1 MAPVKVVVTVPT
13 YNEAENIGDL
23 LDALLSLPVDG
34 LHVLVVDDD
43 SPDGT
48 WRIVEERAGRDDRIH
63 LLHRRE
69 NRGRGLAGKAGF
81 LEALRMGAEV
91 VVEMDADFSHHPSH
105 VPDLLRAL
113 EGGADVVLGSRA
125 VPGGADLGRPWWR
138 RAVTRAAN
146 AYIRL
151 VLGVRVRDC
160 NSGFRCFRR
169 EALERARV
177 EELEAKGPD
186 IVQELLFRCH
196 RAGLKIVEVPIRF
209 TERERGDSTLNFRIL
224 LRGYFAVLRLKWW
237 GLTGKIP

>member
-1 MAPVKVVVTVPT
+1 MAPVKVAVTVPT

-23 LDALLSLPVDG
+23 LDALLSLPVEG

-48 WRIVEERAGRDDRIH
+48 WRIVEERARRDDRIH
-63 LLHRRE
+63 LLHRKE

-81 LEALRMGAEV
+81 LEALRMGADV

-105 VPDLLRAL
+105 VPDHLRAL

-160 NSGFRCFRR
+160 NSGFRCFTR
-169 EALERARV
+169 EALERA
-177 EELEAKGPD
+177 
-186 IVQELLFRCH
+186 
-196 RAGLKIVEVPIRF
+196 
-209 TERERGDSTLNFRIL
+209 
-224 LRGYFAVLRLKWW
+224 
-237 GLTGKIP
+237 